1 MSCEF
6 ELTYI
11 SSFMI
16 CTIIGGTYLADFVWW
31 CGTVAMIVGQI
42 GNFLAY
48 NFAPAVVVTPLGA
61 LGVLFGAIL
70 ASWLL
75 QEHLNIVGKLGC
87 VLCCCGSVVLLLHSP
102 KSENVTSRAELE
114 ERLLDPV
121 FQVYI
126 SLVVVLLII
135 LIAWLSPAHGK
146 SNIMVYVGICSLLGS
161 FTVPSSKGLGLAAQ
175 EAFSQAPPGDK
186 RALGL
191 FLGLLGILVISSAV
205 GRDCS
210 SGLNLWCVVVNVTRG
225 NLTDDTMGQDRGK
238 YDFYIGLALAISSSI
253 FIGGS
258 FILKKKGLLRLAKK
272 GSMRAGQGGH
282 AYLKEWLW
290 WAVGAGEAANFAA
303 YAFAPATLV
312 TPLGA
317 LSVLVS
323 AVLSSYFLSERL
335 NLHGKLGCLLSILG
349 STTMVIH
356 APQEEEIDSLK
367 DMAKKL
373 VDPGFVVFATAVII
387 TALIFIFVVGP
398 RHGQTNILVY
408 ITICSVIGALSVSCV
423 KGLGITI
430 KEAIAGKPVVRN
442 PLAWL
447 LLLSLIACVSTQ
459 INYLNKAL
467 DIFNTSLVTPI
478 YYVFFTTS
486 VLSCS
491 AILFKEWE
499 HMGTD
504 DIIGTLSGFITI
516 IIGIFLLHAFKD
528 VNISLAT
535 LAVSIRKDER
545 NGPVSNGMAA
555 HNHSNYELLHNEI
568 TEEFEDRESGL
579 PFDSV
584 SRRNGTITIS

>member
-1 MSCEF
+1 
-6 ELTYI
+6 
-11 SSFMI
+11 
-16 CTIIGGTYLADFVWW
+16 
-31 CGTVAMIVGQI
+31 
-42 GNFLAY
+42 
-48 NFAPAVVVTPLGA
+48 
-61 LGVLFGAIL
+61 
-70 ASWLL
+70 
-75 QEHLNIVGKLGC
+75 
-87 VLCCCGSVVLLLHSP
+87 
-102 KSENVTSRAELE
+102 
-114 ERLLDPV
+114 
-121 FQVYI
+121 
-126 SLVVVLLII
+126 
-135 LIAWLSPAHGK
+135 
-146 SNIMVYVGICSLLGS
+146 
-161 FTVPSSKGLGLAAQ
+161 
-175 EAFSQAPPGDK
+175 
-186 RALGL
+186 
-191 FLGLLGILVISSAV
+191 
-205 GRDCS
+205 
-210 SGLNLWCVVVNVTRG
+210 
-225 NLTDDTMGQDRGK
+225 MGQDRGK
-238 YDFYIGLALAISSSI
+238 YDFYIGLGLAISSSI

-258 FILKKKGLLRLAKK
+258 FILKKKGLLRLARK

-290 WAVGAGEAANFAA
+290 WAGLLSMGAGEAANFAA

-323 AVLSSYFLSERL
+323 AVLSSYFLTERL

-356 APQEEEIDSLK
+356 APKEEEMDSLE

-387 TALIFIFVVGP
+387 VALIFIFVMGP

-430 KEAIAGKPVVRN
+430 KEAIAGKPVLRK
-442 PLAWL
+442 PLAWF

-499 HMGTD
+499 HMGVD
-504 DIIGTLSGFITI
+504 DIIGTMSGFFTI
-516 IIGIFLLHAFKD
+516 IVGIFLLHAFKD
-528 VNISLAT
+528 VSISLAT

-545 NGPVSNGMAA
+545 NGPVSNGIAA
-555 HNHSNYELLHNEI
+555 HNHSNYELLHNDI
-568 TEEFEDRESGL
+568 TEDFDDRELGL

-584 SRRNGTITIS
+584 SRRNGTMTVS